1 MKRFSTSVNL
11 GKVFLQD
18 WGGIKERSLVCCS
31 RNLTTRHT
39 SEALVHLKRSVHL
52 SFISSGYGKCLN
64 RCLIAIS
71 SSYLCLSPPFRYSPS
86 MKSLGNKFMHLT
98 NYSVN
103 KKNAE
108 YQANA
113 DETACQGHK
122 WYRGSVSVNGNLEEH
137 RVLGFGEVQGDD
149 EWKINVRPKIFKHL
163 AIQNWS
169 LCIQAQLCLNS
180 KHQKKR

>member
-1 MKRFSTSVNL
+1 
-11 GKVFLQD
+11 
-18 WGGIKERSLVCCS
+18 
-31 RNLTTRHT
+31 
-39 SEALVHLKRSVHL
+39 
-52 SFISSGYGKCLN
+52 
-64 RCLIAIS
+64 
-71 SSYLCLSPPFRYSPS
+71 
-86 MKSLGNKFMHLT
+86 MHLT

-113 DETACQGHK
+113 DERACQGHK
-122 WYRGSVSVNGNLEEH
+122 WYLGNVSVNGNLEEH
-137 RVLGFGEVQGDD
+137 RDLGFGEVQGAD